1 MFERFT
7 DRARRVVVLAQEEAR
22 LLNHNYI
29 GTEHILLGILHEGD
43 SVAATA
49 LHSFDV
55 SLDSARATVR
65 SIIGPGTEVPAG
77 HIPFTPRAKKVL
89 ELSLR
94 QAFQLGHDSIR
105 PEHILLGLVR
115 EGEGVGAQV
124 LVNVG
129 ADYSAVRQAVGA
141 LLEGSPIPAAV
152 HPLPERLRAP
162 QDRPFTVEAMSRRC
176 SFCLRSEER
185 VARIVRGPAGRICD
199 ECLGRAVALMAEAGD
214 ESPRRLRLRQPVSEE
229 FEEALVLVERAFE
242 TVFGSGA
249 SVDRRLALIEDSADL
264 LTVVERVVGAGR
276 ASGDPDVWVDH
287 VRLISNDEAEVHWS
301 PLVAGGTRIVMH
313 GFAVFDGGV
322 WKVSRASYL
331 EIASLVGVPFPTGED
346 PPA

>member
-1 MFERFT
+1 
-7 DRARRVVVLAQEEAR
+7 
-22 LLNHNYI
+22 
-29 GTEHILLGILHEGD
+29 
-43 SVAATA
+43 
-49 LHSFDV
+49 
-55 SLDSARATVR
+55 
-65 SIIGPGTEVPAG
+65 
-77 HIPFTPRAKKVL
+77 
-89 ELSLR
+89 
-94 QAFQLGHDSIR
+94 
-105 PEHILLGLVR
+105 
-115 EGEGVGAQV
+115 
-124 LVNVG
+124 
-129 ADYSAVRQAVGA
+129 
-141 LLEGSPIPAAV
+141 
-152 HPLPERLRAP
+152 
-162 QDRPFTVEAMSRRC
+162 
-176 SFCLRSEER
+176 
-185 VARIVRGPAGRICD
+185 
-199 ECLGRAVALMAEAGD
+199 MAEAGD

-301 PLVAGGTRIVMH
+301 PLVAGGARIVMH